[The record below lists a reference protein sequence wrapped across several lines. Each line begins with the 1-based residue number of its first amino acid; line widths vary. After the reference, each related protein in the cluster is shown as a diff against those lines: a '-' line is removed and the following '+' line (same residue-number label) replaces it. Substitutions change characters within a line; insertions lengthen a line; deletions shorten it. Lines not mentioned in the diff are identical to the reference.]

1 MQRTIAAAA
10 TAVVLAL
17 AGVHRVGAQQGTVT
31 VDVTGAMGASVLDI
45 AMNGG
50 KIADIQPDPQGTG
63 TTTVDLANAGKAQVQ
78 VFVDRCQNGQVVRVQ
93 LVTDGRTPPRD
104 ENCDRKLAGVFWA
117 HRARRLAIDIPAGT
131 MQVANS
137 GMSTAMKAGL
147 GAAGGV
153 GALIALAAGGGDV
166 DAGSAGMPST
176 PLTPAPNPAPN
187 PTPPPAP
194 TTPVFNPAGNYP
206 STISLQSDP
215 GGHGPFI
222 ALPSSLVLTVA
233 LSGTTMTISGPGGS
247 NWVTVTGPYDATTR
261 RATLTGTGTVAGRS
275 NVGVRFDVTFSE
287 SGALTGTLVMGTGGE
302 LPGGSSTTYGVAGQR
317 Q

>member
-10 TAVVLAL
+10 TAVVLVL
-17 AGVHRVGAQQGTVT
+17 AGAHRVGAQQGTVT
-31 VDVTGAMGASVLDI
+31 VDVTGALGASVLDV

-50 KIADIQPDPQGTG
+50 KIADIQPGPDGAG
-63 TTTVDLANAGKAQVQ
+63 TTTLDLADVGKAQVQ

-104 ENCDRKLAGVFWA
+104 ENCDRKFAGVFWA

-147 GAAGGV
+147 GAAGAG
-153 GALIALAAGGGDV
+153 GALIALAAGGGD
-166 DAGSAGMPST
+166 ANPGSPGTPST
-176 PLTPAPNPAPN
+176 PT
-187 PTPPPAP
+187 TP
-194 TTPVFNPAGNYP
+194 TTPTFSPPGSYP
-206 STISLQSDP
+206 STISIQSDP
-215 GGHGPFI
+215 GEHGPFI

-233 LSGTTMTISGPGGS
+233 LSGTTMTIAGPSGS

-302 LPGGSSTTYGVAGQR
+302 LPGGLSTTYGVTGQK